1 MMSILEQYG
10 LLLAL
15 VLGIAATVLA
25 LFGIARAMGPTRRE
39 PGKDVPASSGVLSR
53 DPVWGPLSRTVL
65 RLRAALLPSTWKWH
79 LCTPGQLYTGK

>member
-39 PGKDVPASSGVLSR
+39 PGKDVPAWSG
-53 DPVWGPLSRTVL
+53 W
-65 RLRAALLPSTWKWH
+65 WW
-79 LCTPGQLYTGK
+79 